1 VKELSWCT
9 TDSSSVPNKRN
20 KEPITDQNAVI
31 EESSPQLPSARF
43 GIIAAMAKN
52 RIIGVNGELPWTIP
66 KDREI
71 FERVTK
77 HRVIIIGRRV
87 YDETPNGTCVSH
99 VRWCIIVSTTAKETD
114 YDDRK
119 VKIARSFPE
128 ALVLAKTLATKEEG
142 RPSLGR
148 HDLDCWVGGGERI
161 YEEALRHSLARELH
175 LSVVDTEIET
185 SDTQSK
191 FTLFPAK
198 YRWDHIFKEES
209 RLFVKKSE
217 EDNVTC
223 DSYSFTYYVYKR
235 KKAITCAGVV

>member
-1 VKELSWCT
+1 M
-9 TDSSSVPNKRN
+9 
-20 KEPITDQNAVI
+20 TDQNAVI
-31 EESSPQLPSARF
+31 KEILPQLPSARF

-52 RIIGVNGELPWTIP
+52 RIIGVNGVLPWTIP
-66 KDREI
+66 GDREI

-77 HRVIIIGRRV
+77 DRVIIIGRQT
-87 YDETPNGTCVSH
+87 YDENPNGTCVSH
-99 VRWCIIVSTTAKETD
+99 VRWCIIISTTANESD

-128 ALVLAKTLATKEEG
+128 ALVLAKTLAKQEEG

-148 HDLDCWVGGGERI
+148 NDLDCWVGGGERI
-161 YEEALRHSLARELH
+161 YEEALRHSSARELH
-175 LSVVDTEIET
+175 LSVVDKEIET
-185 SDTQSK
+185 TDTESK

-209 RLFVKKSE
+209 RLVVPKSE
-217 EDNVTC
+217 EDKATP